1 MSYNEVPAK
10 VAETLTGKY
19 NGASYSTNPSIA
31 RNPGLRQVGKN
42 PLLTAALGYAMAGMP
57 VFPLRGKAPAI
68 PSAHPKGDPLH
79 GKDCHGECGRLGHGV
94 YDASSDPEQVGIL
107 WKAAGVGVTGV
118 GWAQGIQPDGTRI
131 LAIDPDRE
139 HDPSELARH
148 RIIPGRTRTV
158 TARTGGGGW
167 HLVYR
172 VPSDLVDLPAHL
184 AEHIDIKADGG
195 YIVVAPSIH
204 PDTGKPYKWL
214 AGLSPLDLDP
224 APMPMDLVDTLRKLA
239 KPASKPRQVQHHD
252 HGAASGFSKAFCDLL
267 DKCGVTYDA
276 GGGDQ
281 LVLCPFHDDSD
292 PSLHVDVD
300 RAVYHCFAPGCA
312 AHGGGGYLALVQI
325 AQAYGILT
333 VDDSEDTTVA
343 EAWRLSRE
351 EWNSCP
357 QCRRLVVQRLETG
370 AWVSYHSWCK
380 SPDCKV
386 WQKVQCK
393 RYLTRLTRWEH
404 IGIITVAEV
413 GSDPKT
419 RAKAYR
425 KARDMVKRG
434 SSDYLAVCTLKEV
447 DGAEPVFTWSIA
459 YNAGAEDPETALAD
473 MTAAVLTKAP
483 GRRVAQPHKP
493 KADKPARGKPL
504 FDFRLVIA
512 PSRRREVLR
521 ILETLGIEVKR
532 KPYGG
537 WETTGPVEAD
547 KDVVLQAILRR
558 LANQPG
564 YYLGEKSSIVA
575 IDDAHV
581 SDKWREAWEAE
592 QDNRKAGSEPVV
604 LGGLGGMIPKLQA
617 QIIHKAHATG
627 RQVVV
632 TP

>member
-1 MSYNEVPAK
+1 MNQSTQAVAAAAAPERTATARPTPTKHRDHFSTPVP
-10 VAETLTGKY
+10 LSQY
-19 NGASYSTNPSIA
+19 
-31 RNPGLRQVGKN
+31 RNL
-42 PLLTAALGYAMAGMP
+42 LLTAALSYATTGMQ
-57 VFPLRGKAPAI
+57 VIPLRGKVPAI

-79 GKDCHGECGRLGHGV
+79 GKCKGECGRLGHGA
-94 YDASSDPEQVGIL
+94 YDATADPEQVGIL
-107 WKAAGVGVTGV
+107 WKAAGDGVTGI
-118 GWAQGIQPDGTRI
+118 GWRMGDQPDGSRI

-167 HLVYR
+167 HLVFR
-172 VPSDLVDLPAHL
+172 VPSDLVDLPAQL

-195 YIVVAPSIH
+195 YIVVAPSVH
-204 PDTGKPYKWL
+204 PETGKPYKWL
-214 AGLSPLDLDP
+214 AGFSPLELDP
-224 APMPMDLVDTLRKLA
+224 APMPAELVDTLRKLA
-239 KPASKPRQVQHHD
+239 KPASKPRQAHGHD

-292 PSLHVDVD
+292 PSLHVDPD

-333 VDDSEDTTVA
+333 VDDAEDTTVA
-343 EAWRLSRE
+343 EAWRLSRD
-351 EWNSCP
+351 EWNTCP
-357 QCRRLVVQRLETG
+357 QCKRLVVQRLETG
-370 AWVSYHSWCK
+370 QWVSYHSWCK
-380 SPDCKV
+380 SPDCVV
-386 WQKVQCK
+386 WRKVQCR
-393 RYLTRLTRWEH
+393 RYLTRLTHWEH
-404 IGIITVAEV
+404 IGIITARD
-413 GSDPKT
+413 G
-419 RAKAYR
+419 KAYR
-425 KARDMVKRG
+425 KARDMVRRG
-434 SSDYLAVCTLKEV
+434 SSDYIGVCTLQTV
-447 DGAEPVFTWSIA
+447 DGSEPVYQWSIA
-459 YNAGAEDPETALAD
+459 YNAGSDDSETALAT
-473 MTAAVLTKAP
+473 MTAAVMTKAP

-493 KADKPARGKPL
+493 KTDKPDRVKPV

-521 ILETLGIEVKR
+521 ILENLGIEVKR
-532 KPYGG
+532 MPYGG
-537 WETTGPVEAD
+537 WETAGPVDAD

-558 LANQPG
+558 LATQPG

-575 IDDAHV
+575 SDDALV

-604 LGGLGGMIPKLQA
+604 LGGLAGMHPKLQA

-627 RQVVV
+627 RTVVMQ
-632 TP
+632 P